1 MHSRDNDEEP
11 LATKRIR
18 RHRQKRIPNWRKCE
32 PIYSSQPEVVSN
44 VDQRKAALTAA
55 FL

>member
-18 RHRQKRIPNWRKCE
+18 RHQHKRIPNWRKFQ
-32 PIYSSQPEVVSN
+32 PIHSSQPEVVLD
-44 VDQRKAALTAA
+44 VDQRKAAVK
-55 FL
+55 